1 MDIEEQIKDISA
13 KIDARLDEIEQL
25 VMSIVETKEKILKL
39 EISMLKDRITN
50 LEQSRDDINYMSTEL
65 FT

>member
-1 MDIEEQIKDISA
+1 MDIEEQIKEISA

-39 EISMLKDRITN
+39 EISILKDRITN
-50 LEQSRDDINYMSTEL
+50 LEQSKDDINYMSTEL

>member
-1 MDIEEQIKDISA
+1 MDIEEQIKEISA